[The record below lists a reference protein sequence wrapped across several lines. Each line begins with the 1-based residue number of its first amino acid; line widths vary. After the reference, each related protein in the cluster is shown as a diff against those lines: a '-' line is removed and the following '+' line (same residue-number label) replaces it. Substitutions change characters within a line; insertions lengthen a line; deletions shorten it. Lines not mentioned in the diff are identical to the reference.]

1 MRNTRSSNRI
11 RDWARLAAKFG
22 LLLTEPKVRDAIGDQ
37 LKDRMDNVA
46 DAVTSKYDNVADTV
60 NSKYEEAVDRLEAAG
75 AALRGK
81 SHWPSRTMGF
91 LLGVGV
97 GAGLGILLAPATG
110 RETRETIRGGAI
122 DMKDKVVETASTAA
136 RKVRHSAS
144 SMPFTG
150 TEG

>member
-11 RDWARLAAKFG
+11 KDWARLAAKFG

-46 DAVTSKYDNVADTV
+46 DTVTSKYED
-60 NSKYEEAVDRLEAAG
+60 AVDRLEAAG

-144 SMPFTG
+144 GMPFTG